1 MDAVPAARLEN
12 LVALLRDKG
21 CRITPQRLAI
31 LRLLVLSR
39 SHPSAEQ
46 MHVRLLRRF
55 PTMSLATVYK
65 TITLLKQAG
74 EVLELQ
80 FSELGNRYDGLRP
93 SPHPH
98 VICTRCGAIVDADDP
113 LLCDAAERVARETG
127 YAVFSHR
134 LDFFGL
140 CPACREKRDAAGPTQ
155 AA

>member
-1 MDAVPAARLEN
+1 MDADPAARLEH
-12 LVALLRDKG
+12 LVALLRGRG

-31 LRLLVLSR
+31 LRLLTHSR
-39 SHPSAEQ
+39 GHPSAEQ
-46 MHVRLLRRF
+46 AHARLLRRF

-65 TITLLKQAG
+65 TIALLKQAG

-98 VICTRCGAIVDADDP
+98 VICTRGGAIVDADDP
-113 LLCDAAERVARETG
+113 QLAGAAGRGARETG

-134 LDFFGL
+134 LDIFGL
-140 CPACREKRDAAGPTQ
+140 CPACRKRQEARDLTEGA
-155 AA
+155 